1 MRFTETRQDYLE
13 TAKMSNQNIGIT
25 EAAKL
30 VGKSPKTLYAAIKA
44 GKMSTSTNIDGQKIV
59 SISEVIRV
67 YGDINK
73 NSDYETALEQGK
85 SGNLE
90 ILELK
95 HKLDLLSQEN
105 EQLKQRLD
113 DKEKNLE
120 DLRQATKLL
129 TNQDKKISW
138 LARLLGP

>member
-1 MRFTETRQDYLE
+1 
-13 TAKMSNQNIGIT
+13 
-25 EAAKL
+25 
-30 VGKSPKTLYAAIKA
+30 
-44 GKMSTSTNIDGQKIV
+44 MSTSTNIDGQKIV

-73 NSDYETALEQGK
+73 NSDYETALEHGK

-90 ILELK
+90 VLELK

-129 TNQDKKISW
+129 TNQGKKPSW
-138 LARLLGP
+138 LARILGS